1 VFHLVAGAF
10 LFPVFRHVLCSSVAS
25 GLLEYATKKAQED
38 SEIAEIYLHVQTNNE
53 NAIAFYLKHGFEQSH
68 IIKDYY
74 KKIDPADCYLFRK
87 VIKPNLY
94 IAPSSNE
101 NDNSSSS
108 SANRNNNDMI

>member
-1 VFHLVAGAF
+1 MCVFSLSCRLF
-10 LFPVFRHVLCSSVAS
+10 LSRCLSSSIAS
-25 GLLEYATKKAQED
+25 GLLEYATKKAEAD
-38 SEIAEIYLHVQTNNE
+38 PEIAEIYLHVQTNND

-94 IAPSSNE
+94 IAPTGTE
-101 NDNSSSS
+101 NDNSSNN